1 LPLEIIAMGPGK
13 KEQPLFNTSGMEIAQ
28 VGIVVKDAVM
38 TARNFTELLGIGPW
52 EFFDDVSRDTILHGR
67 SLKDGECCL
76 RLAFAYLGDL
86 EIELLQPLWGPSS
99 HQEFLAARGDGI
111 HHLSF
116 CGTEN
121 FDLFAD
127 ALERGGIQPEMLGKV
142 SGDISFSY
150 MATQEALGTIFE
162 ATTPITET
170 VQASLKP
177 WGTLALKKP
186 PVVDITAER
195 IVQVGIVIQ
204 DLVATVKNYEKL
216 FGIGPWSFY
225 DLKPPYT
232 VFNRFNDLSMAQD
245 LNIQVRGAAADL
257 GHTRIE
263 LLEPVCGPSSY
274 MNFLKGCGPG
284 VHYLSF
290 GLAKEANT
298 IVGQMSEHGIGI
310 DMAGISDGVAW
321 TNLGTQDELGAIL
334 QFAKTRSGTK
344 S

>member
-1 LPLEIIAMGPGK
+1 M
-13 KEQPLFNTSGMEIAQ
+13 
-28 VGIVVKDAVM
+28 
-38 TARNFTELLGIGPW
+38 
-52 EFFDDVSRDTILHGR
+52 
-67 SLKDGECCL
+67 
-76 RLAFAYLGDL
+76 GDL

-195 IVQVGIVIQ
+195 IVQVGIVVQ

-232 VFNRFNDLSMAQD
+232 VFIRFNDLSMAQD
-245 LNIQVRGAAADL
+245 LNIHVRGALADL

-263 LLEPVCGPSSY
+263 LLEQVCGPSSY
-274 MNFLKGCGPG
+274 M
-284 VHYLSF
+284 
-290 GLAKEANT
+290 
-298 IVGQMSEHGIGI
+298 
-310 DMAGISDGVAW
+310 
-321 TNLGTQDELGAIL
+321 
-334 QFAKTRSGTK
+334 
-344 S
+344 